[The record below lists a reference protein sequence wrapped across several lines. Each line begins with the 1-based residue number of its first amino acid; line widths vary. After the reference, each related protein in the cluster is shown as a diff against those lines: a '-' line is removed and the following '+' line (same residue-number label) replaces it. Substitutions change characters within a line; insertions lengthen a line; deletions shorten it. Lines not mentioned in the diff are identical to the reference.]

1 MVRNLVLIGGD
12 AAGMSAASQARRL
25 LGVDELAITVL
36 ERGETTSYAACG
48 IPYWVAGLVPHRS
61 DLVARRAEVFR
72 DKQQIDVRLHHEA
85 TAIDTDARTVSVRDL
100 TSGAGLTLSYDDL
113 LIATGAQQMRP
124 PVDGLDT
131 PGVFGVQT
139 LGDGQRILDAMAQRS
154 PRHAVV
160 VGGGYIGLEM
170 AEAMQLQGLA
180 VTLIDLAPQ
189 PMTTLEPEL
198 GALIADAIRTMGI
211 DLRLQTPLSGIEA
224 GADGWVRAVTT
235 PGGEIATDL
244 VIIGTGVRP
253 RSELAAAA
261 GIPVGPSGGIV
272 TDDRQRT
279 PVDRV
284 WAAGDCAETL
294 HRVSRLPVSLAL
306 GTIANKQGRIA
317 GLNLGGGEGRF
328 PGVLGTAVT
337 KIHDLEIARTGLS
350 VREAEAAG
358 LSVEVSSIT
367 AGTRAHYY
375 PQSSEMTVLLVIES
389 GSGRLLGGQIVGG
402 LGAGKRIDVLATAL
416 WNRMQVKDL
425 VQMDLAYAPPFS
437 PVWDPVLTAARS
449 ATGNTGRD
457 AGKDAGPN
465 AR

>member
-1 MVRNLVLIGGD
+1 MVRNLVVIGGD

-25 LGVDELAITVL
+25 LGVDDLAITVI
-36 ERGETTSYAACG
+36 ERGDTTSYAACG
-48 IPYWVAGLVPHRS
+48 IPYWVAGLVAQRS

-72 DKQQIDVRLHHEA
+72 SKQQIDVRLHHEA
-85 TAIDTDARTVSVRDL
+85 TAIDTDARTVAVRDL
-100 TSGAGLTLSYDDL
+100 AGGGELTLGYDDL
-113 LIATGAQQMRP
+113 LIATGAQQVRP
-124 PVDGLDT
+124 PVDGLDL

-139 LGDGQRILDAMAQRS
+139 LGDGQRILDAIAQRS

-170 AEAMQLQGLA
+170 AEAMQLQGLD

-198 GALIADAIRTMGI
+198 GARIAEAIRTMGI
-211 DLRLQTPLSGIEA
+211 DLRLGTPLTGVET

-235 PGGEIATDL
+235 PDGSIETDL

-253 RSELAAAA
+253 RSELADAA
-261 GIPVGPSGGIV
+261 GIPIGPSGGIV

-279 PVDRV
+279 PIEGV
-284 WAAGDCAETL
+284 WAAGDCAETV
-294 HRVSRLPVSLAL
+294 HRVSGLPVSFAL

-317 GLNLGGGEGRF
+317 GLNLGGGAGSF

-337 KIHDLEIARTGLS
+337 KIHDLEIARTGLG

-358 LSVEVSSIT
+358 LSAEVSSIT
-367 AGTRAHYY
+367 SGTRAHYY
-375 PQSSEMTVLLVIES
+375 PESSEMTVLLVIES
-389 GSGRLLGGQIVGG
+389 GTGRLLGGQIVGG
-402 LGAGKRIDVLATAL
+402 TGAGKRIDVLAAAL
-416 WNRMQVKDL
+416 WNRMLVADL

-449 ATGNTGRD
+449 AAGNAGGD
-457 AGKDAGPN
+457 AAKNAG
-465 AR
+465 